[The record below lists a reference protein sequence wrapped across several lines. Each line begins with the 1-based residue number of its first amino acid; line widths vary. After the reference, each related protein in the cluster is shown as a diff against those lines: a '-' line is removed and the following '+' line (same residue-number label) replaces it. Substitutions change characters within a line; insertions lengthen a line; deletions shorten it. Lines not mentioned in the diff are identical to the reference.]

1 MIQRC
6 SEPNCKRYATIY
18 SPAPYC
24 DRDWARRYST
34 QYSVE
39 VAEELKLPTPSVPYR
54 KYLEWQLKNRG
65 VAKKDGE
72 TNEENWERCKER
84 ARKSK
89 LLGGSSPS

>member
-1 MIQRC
+1 MIQKC
-6 SEPNCKRYATIY
+6 SDPNCIRYATIY
-18 SPAPYC
+18 SPSPYC

-65 VAKKDGE
+65 LARKPDE
-72 TNEENWERCKER
+72 TNEENWERCKAR
-84 ARKSK
+84 AKKSK
-89 LLGGSSPS
+89 LLSS

>member
-18 SPAPYC
+18 SPSPYC

-65 VAKKDGE
+65 LARKPDE
-72 TNEENWERCKER
+72 TNEENWERCKAR
-84 ARKSK
+84 AKKSK
-89 LLGGSSPS
+89 LLSN

>member
-1 MIQRC
+1 MIQKC

-18 SPAPYC
+18 SPSPYC

-65 VAKKDGE
+65 LAKKDGE

-89 LLGGSSPS
+89 LLGGSSLS

>member
-1 MIQRC
+1 MIQKC
-6 SEPNCKRYATIY
+6 SEPNCRKYATIY

-65 VAKKDGE
+65 LTKKDGE
-72 TNEENWERCKER
+72 TDEENW
-84 ARKSK
+84 AR
-89 LLGGSSPS
+89 

>member
-1 MIQRC
+1 MIQKC
-6 SEPNCKRYATIY
+6 SEPNCRRYATIY
-18 SPAPYC
+18 SPSPYC

-65 VAKKDGE
+65 LARKPDE
-72 TNEENWERCKER
+72 TNEENWERCKAR
-84 ARKSK
+84 AKKSK
-89 LLGGSSPS
+89 LLSS

>member
-65 VAKKDGE
+65 LAKKDGE

-89 LLGGSSPS
+89 LLSG

>member
-1 MIQRC
+1 MIQKC
-6 SEPNCKRYATIY
+6 SEPNCRRYATIY
-18 SPAPYC
+18 SPSPYC

-54 KYLEWQLKNRG
+54 RYLEWQLKNRG
-65 VAKKDGE
+65 LAKKPDE
-72 TNEENWERCKER
+72 TNEEQFERCKAR

-89 LLGGSSPS
+89 LLSS

>member
-1 MIQRC
+1 MIQKC

-18 SPAPYC
+18 SPSPYC

-65 VAKKDGE
+65 LARKPDE
-72 TNEENWERCKER
+72 TNEEKWERCKAR
-84 ARKSK
+84 AKKSK
-89 LLGGSSPS
+89 LLSS

>member
-1 MIQRC
+1 MIQKC

-34 QYSVE
+34 QYSVD

-65 VAKKDGE
+65 LTKRDGE
-72 TNEENWERCKER
+72 TNEENWERCK
-84 ARKSK
+84 ASAKKSK
-89 LLGGSSPS
+89 LLSG

>member
-1 MIQRC
+1 MIQKC

-18 SPAPYC
+18 SPSPYC

-65 VAKKDGE
+65 LAKKPNE
-72 TNEENWERCKER
+72 TNEENWERCKAR
-84 ARKSK
+84 AKKSK
-89 LLGGSSPS
+89 LLSQ

>member
-1 MIQRC
+1 VIQKC

-65 VAKKDGE
+65 LTKKDGE
-72 TNEENWERCKER
+72 TDEENWERCKER

-89 LLGGSSPS
+89 LLGGSSLS

>member
-1 MIQRC
+1 MIQKC
-6 SEPNCKRYATIY
+6 SEPNCKRYDTIY

-34 QYSVE
+34 QYSVD

-65 VAKKDGE
+65 LAKKPDE
-72 TNEENWERCKER
+72 TNEENWERCKAR

-89 LLGGSSPS
+89 LLSG

>member
-1 MIQRC
+1 MIQKC

-65 VAKKDGE
+65 LTKKDGE
-72 TNEENWERCKER
+72 TDEENWERCKER

-89 LLGGSSPS
+89 LLGGSSLS

>member
-1 MIQRC
+1 MIQKC

-18 SPAPYC
+18 SPSPYC

-54 KYLEWQLKNRG
+54 KYLEWQRKNRG
-65 VAKKDGE
+65 RSKKDGE
-72 TNEENWERCKER
+72 TDEENWARCKAR
-84 ARKSK
+84 AKKSK
-89 LLGGSSPS
+89 LLSS

>member
-1 MIQRC
+1 MIQKC

-24 DRDWARRYST
+24 DRDWARRHST
-34 QYSVE
+34 QYSPE

-65 VAKKDGE
+65 LSKRDGE
-72 TNEENWERCKER
+72 TNEENWERGKAR
-84 ARKSK
+84 AKKSK
-89 LLGGSSPS
+89 LLSG